1 MFYLITV
8 CNSIR
13 CFTGSQN
20 FYVKITDRNN
30 FTLKMEAAWTYE
42 KLVSYHNT
50 MPRHNPED
58 LVLKHRRRENFK
70 TREQNNTAVSWHP

>member
-1 MFYLITV
+1 
-8 CNSIR
+8 
-13 CFTGSQN
+13 
-20 FYVKITDRNN
+20 
-30 FTLKMEAAWTYE
+30 MEAAWTYE

-70 TREQNNTAVSWHP
+70 TREQNNTAVS